1 MWSVQA
7 AVVSVGGLGAVSEVK
22 TLRTCNAV
30 DVGGSRPSACVTSF
44 DSRAALPKSSSS
56 AASQSQSSSKVGRSD
71 EQ

>member
-1 MWSVQA
+1 M
-7 AVVSVGGLGAVSEVK
+7 SEVK

-30 DVGGSRPSACVTSF
+30 DVGGSRPSACMTSF